1 MKNYLVKAINKLKP
15 DSEFV
20 LTDNDYSTIKW
31 DSLDGDAPTQ
41 DEIDAAIEEI
51 KIEEIAASAK
61 KAADKAA
68 LLERLGIT
76 EDEAR
81 LLLG

>member
-1 MKNYLVKAINKLKP
+1 MTTEKIYVQIDNDKIELTGDDKQAFLDQRKIDNAADLVKKTEA
-15 DSEFV
+15 E
-20 LTDNDYSTIKW
+20 
-31 DSLDGDAPTQ
+31 A
-41 DEIDAAIEEI
+41 
-51 KIEEIAASAK
+51 
-61 KAADKAA
+61 KAAEKAA